1 MISFFKLTNLGH
13 VFCLILSRD
22 DEQGNDEMLAW
33 STFFSSYLPP
43 NDEPF
48 EPMLDIY
55 FPIVN
60 DLSRN
65 AVRQIG
71 ENISASVGML
81 AIPIYWRSF
90 LRDILTEGSNGIIVV
105 VHNTCN
111 RPFTYQINGSR
122 VVYLGVGD
130 HHDGK
135 YDGLVVTSNVVD
147 KKKIDLSESGYSG
160 APIHEKLCPYTMHIY
175 PSDTMKAAFV
185 SKDANIFA
193 STVFLVFCFT
203 SCVFI
208 LYDRYVERRQQ
219 RVKIDA
225 MHASA
230 IVSSLFPASVR
241 ERLFQSAATSTH
253 SQNSSEPATSAST
266 SNPIIGSPI
275 AQEYPDTTVIFADI
289 VGFTAWSSSRDPI
302 QVFHLLETLYAG
314 FDALANRY
322 GVFKIETIGDCYVAV
337 VGLPKPRKNHAV
349 VMVKFA
355 NAIRTTMI
363 ESTTEL
369 EKTLG
374 PVRYC
379 DSLFPLSYKLFIF
392 DDGPNFVTLF
402 G

>member
-1 MISFFKLTNLGH
+1 
-13 VFCLILSRD
+13 
-22 DEQGNDEMLAW
+22 MLAW

-55 FPIVN
+55 YPIVN

-160 APIHEKLCPYTMHIY
+160 APIHEKLCPYTMHSY
-175 PSDTMKAAFV
+175 PSDTMKATFV